1 MSVCGCNG
9 SWGLCRISGGCGR
22 AGRSC
27 TVQGSGGLGSTS
39 PGRADV
45 MDRGESV
52 KKNHSGEEEF
62 TTPLKGT
69 MSPDGCDDG
78 GGRVIGLTSDCRP
91 QV

>member
-1 MSVCGCNG
+1 M
-9 SWGLCRISGGCGR
+9 
-22 AGRSC
+22 
-27 TVQGSGGLGSTS
+27 
-39 PGRADV
+39 

-62 TTPLKGT
+62 TTPLKGM